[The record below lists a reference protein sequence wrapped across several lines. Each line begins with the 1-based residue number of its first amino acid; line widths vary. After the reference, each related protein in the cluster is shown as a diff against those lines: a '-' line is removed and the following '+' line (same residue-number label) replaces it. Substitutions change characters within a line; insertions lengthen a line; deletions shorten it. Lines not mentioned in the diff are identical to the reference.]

1 MEFPRGLAAGA
12 TKTKR
17 KKKTKKPTSLSKKQ
31 NKNEKP
37 QTRERDWANVV
48 TAHEGDPIARTW
60 RVATSAAGH
69 VSLIPPKERVAVA
82 AGASRS
88 TAAATR
94 PRAAAATAVCLSA
107 CGNFALVGSA
117 RGHVDR
123 YNMQSGRWRQAYR
136 RKVGNGKGKGFTVL
150 LAHDSAVS
158 GLAADVG
165 CGLGGL
171 SSSSAAAASASQR
184 RGGVA
189 SPSSG
194 GRRAVSAGG
203 ADGFL
208 RVWNLVT
215 GELEGQVSPS
225 TTNSPIHAMAAAAR
239 PEGGGGGSSGCAL
252 VAAATDDG
260 RLSVVDAE
268 RCRVVRRLLPP
279 PGRISDL
286 ALSSD
291 GRTLVAS
298 CLDGCVAAWDVVA
311 GAALQ
316 RVSLLGRGS
325 PVASLALSPD
335 GEMLA
340 TAHFCGRRGGGSSSS
355 SSGVRLWANQAV
367 FGEGFFEGEVSGW
380 RAVRARLPL
389 PPPPSSAADGE
400 ENEDDDERNDEEDD
414 DADDPAAPGWLSGGG
429 KSLSGDRAWGAGGN
443 GDSSDDDEASSDEEE
458 EGGED
463 AAGAEAPTALPAATA
478 TADETLPD
486 GAPAPLRLLGAGSS
500 SSIQPLATTSAL
512 PRARWAVLPHLDAL
526 AARNRPLEPPKKPE
540 AAPFFLPSLPTLDGR
555 PTFEIEEDG
564 EEEDGV
570 GAEKQANG
578 SKRSRVERGFAGN
591 GSSAAGGLV
600 AALRA
605 GRKKAAAAVAASPP
619 SPSSDL
625 DAWSLASKWL
635 RTARPHEVDRE
646 LRSMLVLEP
655 DDDEDD
661 DDEDKDEEEEG
672 DGNSG
677 SGKTRKGKIADD
689 EAASVAAAADA
700 AAADLE
706 SLLLFLRAR
715 CASGADFELT
725 QAFLTAAL
733 ALHGGSIAIRPR
745 LRRAAALLER
755 SVRAAWERLDDS
767 LHAVR
772 CSAAYVGGLPS

>member
-1 MEFPRGLAAGA
+1 LVPPR
-12 TKTKR
+12 
-17 KKKTKKPTSLSKKQ
+17 
-31 NKNEKP
+31 
-37 QTRERDWANVV
+37 
-48 TAHEGDPIARTW
+48 
-60 RVATSAAGH
+60 
-69 VSLIPPKERVAVA
+69 ERVAVA
-82 AGASRS
+82 AGSSRNS
-88 TAAATR
+88 AAATR
-94 PRAAAATAVCLSA
+94 PRAAAATSVCLSA
-107 CGNFALVGSA
+107 CGNFALVGSS

-136 RKVGNGKGKGFTVL
+136 RRVVSLARGGGGGGGKGAGPLSVL
-150 LAHDSAVS
+150 LAHDGAVS

-171 SSSSAAAASASQR
+171 SFDAPPSASSAAASSR
-184 RGGVA
+184 RGGAAA
-189 SPSSG
+189 SPSS

-208 RVWNLVT
+208 RVWNFVT
-215 GELEGQVSPS
+215 GELEGAVAPSPLPGS
-225 TTNSPIHAMAAAAR
+225 SGSSNSPVHAMAAAAR

-260 RLSVVDAE
+260 KLSVVDAE

-340 TAHFCGRRGGGSSSS
+340 TAHFCARGKRSSSSSSSSS

-367 FGEGFFEGEVSGW
+367 FGEGLFDGCGGGNGSGGGW
-380 RAVRARLPL
+380 KAVRAQLPL
-389 PPPPSSAADGE
+389 PPAAPSSAAAADDDE
-400 ENEDDDERNDEEDD
+400 ENEDDDDDGDDEED
-414 DADDPAAPGWLSGGG
+414 AEDPAAPGWLSSGG
-429 KSLSGDRAWGAGGN
+429 KNLTGDRAWGAGGGGG
-443 GDSSDDDEASSDEEE
+443 GDSSDDDEGSSSEEE
-458 EGGED
+458 EGEAD
-463 AAGAEAPTALPAATA
+463 EAAPTAPAATA
-478 TADETLPD
+478 AADETLPD
-486 GAPAPLRLLGAGSS
+486 GAPAPFRLFFSGGSV
-500 SSIQPLATTSAL
+500 QPLATTSAL

-526 AARNRPLEPPKKPE
+526 AARNRPTEPPKKPE
-540 AAPFFLPSLPTLDGR
+540 AAPFFLPTLPTLDGR
-555 PTFEIEEDG
+555 PTFAVDEEEGGGEDG
-564 EEEDGV
+564 AGPEGPS
-570 GAEKQANG
+570 N

-605 GRKKAAAAVAASPP
+605 GRKKASAASCPSASSSSP
-619 SPSSDL
+619 SPSDLRASL

-655 DDDEDD
+655 DSDD
-661 DDEDKDEEEEG
+661 DDDDGGDGDDGEEEE
-672 DGNSG
+672 DGGENG
-677 SGKTRKGKIADD
+677 NGNGKLRKKVADD

-725 QAFLTAAL
+725 QAFLSAAL
-733 ALHGGSIAIRPR
+733 ALHGGSIAVRPR
-745 LRRAAALLER
+745 LRRAAAQLER
-755 SVRAAWERLDDS
+755 AVRASWERLDDS